1 MKKIKDKS
9 KMYMILGISFLV
21 LAVLGSTYAYYKYVI
36 ATINVDTITRGLDYY
51 INYTK
56 GTNITSAALNPGSDY
71 TSGNNLSVT
80 LYKKNNTYTIY
91 GHIYLDIS
99 NISANL
105 SNSGA
110 LKYAVLEGTTKIA
123 DGQLTGTTSGDTVPL
138 AVNIPLKT
146 TSTKYTVYLWL
157 DENAE
162 DYMYAEN
169 TSISAIIRCE
179 ASMKPISANP
189 YGTTGEYF
197 YKIYSPNTK
206 VINNGITYNYD
217 TTNSLMQDIGGN
229 LRYYGASPNNYIYFN
244 CSDYSNQSS
253 STCETWRIIGVF
265 DGKLKLIRGSQIGSY
280 SWDNK
285 NTSTGAEDNYGK
297 NDWTEARLMKIL
309 NPGYESEA
317 TGGSLY
323 YNAKSGNCYTGQN
336 NATTTCDFT
345 STGIKNAE
353 TRSMILDNTYSL
365 LGWDDS
371 SVYSNQ
377 MYEYERSTGSV
388 YTGRPT
394 SWIGKIALAY
404 PSDYGYA
411 ADLGKCTKTL
421 FYYRDSTCTSNNW
434 MKSMMTS
441 SNWLLTP
448 FSGDPVIVWNIRSTG
463 YVYHYDNYPYVA
475 SGVTPVLYLG
485 SELSIKTGTGSSSAP
500 YQISA

>member
-9 KMYMILGISFLV
+9 KIYMILGISLLV
-21 LAVLGSTYAYYKYVI
+21 LSILGSAYAYYKYVI

-99 NISANL
+99 SISDGL

-110 LKYAVLEGTTKIA
+110 LKYAVLEGTTKIV

-297 NDWTEARLMKIL
+297 NDWTDARLMKLL
-309 NPGYESEA
+309 NPGYESET

-388 YTGRPT
+388 YTGRST

-448 FSGDPVIVWNIRSTG
+448 FSGDPVIVWNIRPTG

>member
-56 GTNITSAALNPGSDY
+56 GTDITSAALNPGSDY

-80 LYKKNNTYTIY
+80 LYKKDNTYTIY
-91 GHIYLDIS
+91 GHIYIDIS
-99 NISANL
+99 SISDGL

-110 LKYAVLEGTTKIA
+110 LKYTVLEGTTKITS
-123 DGQLTGTTSGDTVPL
+123 GQLTGTTSGDTVPL

-169 TSISAIIRCE
+169 TSISATIRCE

-189 YGTTGEYF
+189 YATTGDYF

-253 STCETWRIIGVF
+253 TTCETWRIIGVF
-265 DGKLKLIRGSQIGSY
+265 DGKLKLIRGSQIGTY

-285 NTSTGAEDNYGK
+285 NTSTGAEDNNGK
-297 NDWTEARLMKIL
+297 NDWTDARLMKLL
-309 NPGYESEA
+309 NPGYETET

-323 YNAKSGNCYTGQN
+323 YNSGSGNCYAGQN
-336 NATTTCDFT
+336 NATKACDFT
-345 STGIKNAE
+345 VTGIKNNK
-353 TRSMILDNTYSL
+353 TRGLISEETYSL
-365 LGWDDS
+365 LGWDNS
-371 SVYSNQ
+371 EVYSNQ
-377 MYEYERSTGSV
+377 MYEYEKSTGSV

-411 ADLGKCTKTL
+411 ANLGKCTKTL
-421 FYYRDSTCTSNNW
+421 FYYSDSTCTSNNW
-434 MKSMMTS
+434 MWSIMTS
-441 SNWLLTP
+441 HNWLLTP
-448 FSGDPVIVWNIRSTG
+448 FSGDSGNVWNIRPSG

-475 SGVTPVLYLG
+475 SGVTPVLYLNPEIG
-485 SELSIKTGTGSSSAP
+485 VKGTGSSSAP

>member
-56 GTNITSAALNPGSDY
+56 GTDITSAALNPGSDY

-80 LYKKNNTYTIY
+80 LYKKDNTYTIY
-91 GHIYLDIS
+91 GHIYIDIS
-99 NISANL
+99 SISDGL

-110 LKYAVLEGTTKIA
+110 LKYTVLEGTTKITS
-123 DGQLTGTTSGDTVPL
+123 GQLTGTTSGDTVPL

-169 TSISAIIRCE
+169 TSISATIRCE

-189 YGTTGEYF
+189 YATTGDYF

-253 STCETWRIIGVF
+253 ATCETWRIIGVF
-265 DGKLKLIRGSQIGSY
+265 NGKLKLIRGSQIGTY

-285 NTSTGAEDNYGK
+285 NTSTGAEDNDGK
-297 NDWTEARLMKIL
+297 NDWTDARLMKLL
-309 NPGYESEA
+309 NPGYETET

-323 YNAKSGNCYTGQN
+323 YNSGSGNCYAGQN
-336 NATTTCDFT
+336 NATKACDFT
-345 STGIKNAE
+345 VTGIKNNK
-353 TRSMILDNTYSL
+353 TRSLISEETYSL
-365 LGWDDS
+365 LGWDS
-371 SVYSNQ
+371 SEVYSNQ
-377 MYEYERSTGSV
+377 MYEYEKSTGSV

-448 FSGDPVIVWNIRSTG
+448 FSGDPVIVWNIRPTG

-475 SGVTPVLYLG
+475 SGVTPVLYLNPEIG
-485 SELSIKTGTGSSSAP
+485 VKGTGSSSAP
-500 YQISA
+500 YQIAA

>member
-21 LAVLGSTYAYYKYVI
+21 LAVLGSAYAYYKYVI

-110 LKYAVLEGTTKIA
+110 LKYTVLEGTTKIA

-297 NDWTEARLMKIL
+297 NDWTDARLMKIL

-448 FSGDPVIVWNIRSTG
+448 FSDDPVIVWNIRSTG

-475 SGVTPVLYLG
+475 SGVTPVLYLS
-485 SELSIKTGTGSSSAP
+485 SELSIKAGTGTSSSP
-500 YQISA
+500 YQLSV

>member
-56 GTNITSAALNPGSDY
+56 GTDITSAALNPGSDY

-80 LYKKNNTYTIY
+80 LYKKDNTYTIY
-91 GHIYLDIS
+91 GHIYIDIS
-99 NISANL
+99 SISDGL

-110 LKYAVLEGTTKIA
+110 LKYTVLEGTTKITS
-123 DGQLTGTTSGDTVPL
+123 GQLTGTTSGDTVPL

-169 TSISAIIRCE
+169 TSISATIRCE

-189 YGTTGEYF
+189 YATTGDYF

-253 STCETWRIIGVF
+253 TTCETWRIIGVF
-265 DGKLKLIRGSQIGSY
+265 NGKLKLIRGSQIGTY

-285 NTSTGAEDNYGK
+285 NTSTGAEDNDGK
-297 NDWTEARLMKIL
+297 NDWTDARLMKLL
-309 NPGYESEA
+309 NPGYETET

-323 YNAKSGNCYTGQN
+323 YNSGSGNCYAGQN
-336 NATTTCDFT
+336 NATKACDFT
-345 STGIKNAE
+345 VTGIKNNK
-353 TRSMILDNTYSL
+353 TRGLISEETYSL
-365 LGWDDS
+365 LGWDNS
-371 SVYSNQ
+371 EVYSNQ
-377 MYEYERSTGSV
+377 MYEYEKSTGSV

-448 FSGDPVIVWNIRSTG
+448 FSGDPVIVWNIRPTG

-475 SGVTPVLYLG
+475 SGVTPVLYLNPEIG
-485 SELSIKTGTGSSSAP
+485 VKGTGSSSAP

>member
-21 LAVLGSTYAYYKYVI
+21 LSILGSAYAYYKYVI

-56 GTNITSAALNPGSDY
+56 GTNITSVALNPGSDY

-110 LKYAVLEGTTKIA
+110 LKYTVLEGTTKIA

-265 DGKLKLIRGSQIGSY
+265 NGKLKLIRGSQIGEY

-297 NDWTEARLMKIL
+297 NDWTDARLMKIL

-485 SELSIKTGTGSSSAP
+485 SELSIKIGTGSSSAP